1 MSSLEI
7 GLHEDIPADVYHAV
21 LANPRPLSSTL
32 AKNLLRKLP
41 EEARWELEQGEHK
54 ESYDLGTAAHELI
67 LQGGFQ
73 TVAELDFDSYRSD
86 DAQTARDIARAEGK
100 TPLLGKRL
108 DSVKAMAAAVRGK
121 PDNAALLDSGG
132 MAEVSALVEYEGVPL
147 QTRYDYLQ
155 LPRDGKGGFILD
167 LKTVA
172 GSADQREFLRNAASY
187 GYHIQAAMYQKV
199 LELLGY
205 GRLPFIWL
213 VVSKREPYASNLIQ
227 AQPDDLEIGAGMF
240 EIAVKKWANILENG
254 WPQTTGIR
262 QAGMP
267 KWIEYEAE
275 ELTNE

>member
-1 MSSLEI
+1 MTKLET
-7 GLHEDIPADVYHAV
+7 GLHPDIPNDVYHAG

-41 EEARWELEQGEHK
+41 EEARFELEHGEHK
-54 ESYDLGTAAHELI
+54 ESYDLGTAEHELI

-73 TVAELDFDSYRSD
+73 TVAELDFDSYRSK
-86 DAQTARDIARAEGK
+86 DAQTARDNARAEGK
-100 TPLLGKRL
+100 TPLLGKKL
-108 DSVKAMAAAVRGK
+108 DSVKAMADAVRSK

-132 MAEVSALVEYEGVPL
+132 MAEVSALVEYAGVPL

-213 VVSKREPYASNLIQ
+213 VVSKKEPYASNLIQ

-240 EIAVKKWANILENG
+240 EIAVKKWGQIIKNG

-267 KWIEYEAE
+267 KWIEYEAGE
-275 ELTNE
+275 IEND

>member
-1 MSSLEI
+1 MSKLET
-7 GLHEDIPADVYHAV
+7 GLHPDIPNAVYHAG
-21 LANPRPLSSTL
+21 LGNPRPLSSTL
-32 AKNLLRKLP
+32 AKNLLRRLP

-73 TVAELDFDSYRSD
+73 TVAELDFDSFRGKA
-86 DAQTARDIARAEGK
+86 AQEARDAARAEGK
-100 TPLLGKRL
+100 TPLLSKHL
-108 DSVKAMAAAVRGK
+108 DSVKAMAEAVRSK
-121 PDNAALLDSGG
+121 DDNKALLDSGG

-155 LPRDGKGGFILD
+155 LPKDGKGGFILD

-213 VVSKREPYASNLIQ
+213 VVSKKEPYASNLIQ

-240 EIAVKKWANILENG
+240 EIAVKKWGHILENG
-254 WPQTTGIR
+254 WPQTTGIQ

-267 KWIEYEAE
+267 TWIEYEAE